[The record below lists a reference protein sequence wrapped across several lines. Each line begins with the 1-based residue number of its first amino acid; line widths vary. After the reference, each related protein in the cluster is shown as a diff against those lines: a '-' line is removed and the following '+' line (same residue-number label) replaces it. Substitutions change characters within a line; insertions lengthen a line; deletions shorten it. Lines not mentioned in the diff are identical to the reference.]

1 MKRKLTLLLTCLMAL
16 TMALTGAAES
26 LSPVG
31 SWTLTGVEANGET
44 YDPAMLGMEI
54 TMTLNEDGTAEMGM
68 SGLVEE
74 GGTWSVEGDVVTVID
89 PDGEEMPMT
98 FTEDGSL
105 RAEQDGMGMIFTL
118 STGDEGQSAIG
129 AAAEVAVLEDVALED
144 FNGEWTATH
153 GLTMGIEVP
162 LETLGLTM
170 DVSIDNGYI
179 TISDGTNSDIVKG
192 ELAENALVV
201 EESGVQMPFYLRED
215 GTLSL
220 AMEQSGMTIEII
232 FERAA

>member
-1 MKRKLTLLLTCLMAL
+1 MKRKLTLLLACLMAL

-31 SWTLTGVEANGET
+31 SWTLTGVEANGMT
-44 YDPAMLGMEI
+44 LDPAMLGMEI

-98 FTEDGSL
+98 LTEDGSL
-105 RAEQDGMGMIFTL
+105 RAEQDGMAMIFTPA
-118 STGDEGQSAIG
+118 TGDEGQSLMG
-129 AAAEVAVLEDVALED
+129 AATEVAVLEDVAMED
-144 FNGEWTATH
+144 FNGEWTAAYAVAQ
-153 GLTMGIEVP
+153 GIEVP
-162 LETLGLTM
+162 LDTFGLAM
-170 DVSIDNGYI
+170 DASIDNGNVTLTAYGS
-179 TISDGTNSDIVKG
+179 SDTMQA
-192 ELAENALVV
+192 ELAENALVA
-201 EESGVQMPFYLRED
+201 EQSGVQMPFYLRED

>member
-1 MKRKLTLLLTCLMAL
+1 
-16 TMALTGAAES
+16 
-26 LSPVG
+26 
-31 SWTLTGVEANGET
+31 
-44 YDPAMLGMEI
+44 
-54 TMTLNEDGTAEMGM
+54 
-68 SGLVEE
+68 
-74 GGTWSVEGDVVTVID
+74 
-89 PDGEEMPMT
+89 
-98 FTEDGSL
+98 
-105 RAEQDGMGMIFTL
+105 MIFTL
-118 STGDEGQSAIG
+118 STGDEGQSVIG

-170 DVSIDNGYI
+170 DASIDNGNI

-192 ELAENALVV
+192 ELEENALVA
-201 EESGVQMPFYLRED
+201 EQSGVQMPFYLRED

>member
-1 MKRKLTLLLTCLMAL
+1 MKRKLTLLLACLMAL

-31 SWTLTGVEANGET
+31 TWTLTGVEAEGMT
-44 YDPAMLGMEI
+44 LDPAMLGMEI
-54 TMTLNEDGTAEMGM
+54 TMTLNEDGTAQMGM
-68 SGLVEE
+68 SGLAEE

-98 FTEDGSL
+98 LTEDGSL
-105 RAEQDGMGMIFTL
+105 RAEQDGMAMIFTL
-118 STGDEGQSAIG
+118 STGDEGQSVIG

-153 GLTMGIEVP
+153 GLAIEVP

-170 DVSIDNGYI
+170 DASIDNGNI

-192 ELAENALVV
+192 ELEENALVA
-201 EESGVQMPFYLRED
+201 EQSGVQMPFYLRED

>member
-1 MKRKLTLLLTCLMAL
+1 MKRKLTLLLACLMAL

-31 SWTLTGVEANGET
+31 SWTLTGVEAEGMT
-44 YDPAMLGMEI
+44 LDPAMLGMEI
-54 TMTLNEDGTAEMGM
+54 TMTLNEDGTAQMGM

-105 RAEQDGMGMIFTL
+105 RAEQDGMAMIFTL
-118 STGDEGQSAIG
+118 STGDEGQSVIG

-170 DVSIDNGYI
+170 DVS
-179 TISDGTNSDIVKG
+179 
-192 ELAENALVV
+192 
-201 EESGVQMPFYLRED
+201 
-215 GTLSL
+215 
-220 AMEQSGMTIEII
+220 MTTATSPSATARTATPSKPSWKKTRWSPS
-232 FERAA
+232 RAACKCPSTCARMAPFPSPWNNPA